1 MICDNA
7 IEGVPVRAHFKTW
20 LTAALPNRAP
30 ETPPLPVCRGKLA
43 PAKRRLME
51 RASISLLTICGLE
64 ELDEHSSRGVTHVL
78 SILDPAWPDPPAFE
92 RYDAHHR
99 MVLRFH
105 DVIEP
110 GPGLIM
116 PEVEHVEA
124 VLGFIDDLLAEERR
138 HQDGHVLI
146 HCHAGISRSTAA
158 MAMLLAKT
166 YPDLDEGAL
175 MERLFA
181 IRAKAWPNSRMIGFA
196 DEILGRGG
204 RLSEAARQ
212 LHARQLAI
220 RPNLAQLMRDL
231 GRGREVD
238 AALGAKAA

>member
-1 MICDNA
+1 
-7 IEGVPVRAHFKTW
+7 
-20 LTAALPNRAP
+20 
-30 ETPPLPVCRGKLA
+30 
-43 PAKRRLME
+43 ME
-51 RASISLLTICGLE
+51 RASISLLTVCGLE
-64 ELDEHSSRGVTHVL
+64 ELDQHSSRGVTHVL

-212 LHARQLAI
+212 LHARQLGI
-220 RPNLAQLMRDL
+220 RPHLAQLMRDL
-231 GRGREVD
+231 GRGREVN

>member
-1 MICDNA
+1 
-7 IEGVPVRAHFKTW
+7 
-20 LTAALPNRAP
+20 
-30 ETPPLPVCRGKLA
+30 
-43 PAKRRLME
+43 
-51 RASISLLTICGLE
+51 
-64 ELDEHSSRGVTHVL
+64 
-78 SILDPAWPDPPAFE
+78 
-92 RYDAHHR
+92 